1 MRRLLIA
8 VLSFVLVLVLAPPSS
23 AKVKERA
30 AEGTTSFM
38 LMPTCDPN
46 PGGNCPF
53 DPETGILELGLANP
67 GSKVGTFKGTQ
78 LFEGTLFIDV
88 FTGSFTMT
96 GSVVF
101 EGRVKA
107 CGYGTVEF
115 DVVGSGV
122 LTPGVGSGAFFET
135 NEQTIVGGTLPIEGV
150 VRELGAGTG
159 NEDGSAGTLPYT
171 GEYTCDQRGRGHSS

>member
-1 MRRLLIA
+1 MRRLLVG
-8 VLSFVLVLVLAPPSS
+8 VLSFALILVLAPPSA
-23 AKVKERA
+23 AKVKERD

-38 LMPTCDPN
+38 LNPTCDPS

-53 DPETGILELGLANP
+53 DPDTGILELGLSNP
-67 GSKVGTFKGTQ
+67 GMKVGTFKGTQ
-78 LFEGTLFIDV
+78 RFDGTLFINV
-88 FTGSFTMT
+88 FNGTFTMT

-107 CGYGTVEF
+107 CGHGTVEF
-115 DVVGSGV
+115 DVTGSGF
-122 LTPGVGSGAFFET
+122 LTEEGSGAFFET

-159 NEDGSAGTLPYT
+159 NEDGTAGTLPYE
-171 GEYTCDQRGRGHSS
+171 GEYTCDQRGRGN